1 MHNQSLIIGVFL
13 LFLVLN
19 FVFNVDVI
27 LDMPIISFRN
37 FEGIPSNGAVDG
49 AVEDASLDTI
59 FSDDDNDS
67 IEDDSDSDGFLSEVW
82 KWFNLSYIFLTN

>member
-1 MHNQSLIIGVFL
+1 MHYQSLIIGVFL

-37 FEGIPSNGAVDG
+37 FEGIPSNG